1 MSKFNV
7 RFLRLLFLLLIAAK
21 VMVPAAMAPAS
32 PGDQPLRD
40 TIVLRVGQMGFAG
53 TTGIEY
59 RLEPSGDWRAVNF
72 VNEKTMEVVGEGKL
86 APDKLVALSRK
97 LTNTDLAAVKAE
109 AKTFE
114 GVNPALVELRYL
126 DETTT
131 VTFPPGYT
139 PDQPCPYEPSEPVCQ
154 FLELTDLIRSSLP
167 TK

>member
-72 VNEKTMEVVGEGKL
+72 VNEKTMEVVGEGKW
-86 APDKLVALSRK
+86 R
-97 LTNTDLAAVKAE
+97 LTNWSR
-109 AKTFE
+109 FQ
-114 GVNPALVELRYL
+114 G
-126 DETTT
+126 
-131 VTFPPGYT
+131 
-139 PDQPCPYEPSEPVCQ
+139 
-154 FLELTDLIRSSLP
+154 SSP
-167 TK
+167 IPISQQ